1 MPAKSQLKASHFEF
15 SPSPI
20 RALSAQNTDP
30 LYYIRK
36 LVAECEIYPKKGSAR
51 CRNSFH
57 FFFCKPQVISHDRSE
72 VDGTRPTID
81 EEAGNRNFI
90 GDREVSLIE
99 VVVRQ
104 ERWTVC

>member
-1 MPAKSQLKASHFEF
+1 MRDLTQRKARPAAGTAF
-15 SPSPI
+15 
-20 RALSAQNTDP
+20 T
-30 LYYIRK
+30 
-36 LVAECEIYPKKGSAR
+36 
-51 CRNSFH
+51 
-57 FFFCKPQVISHDRSE
+57 FFFRKPQVISDDRSE

-90 GDREVSLIE
+90 DDFEVSLIE